1 MWLFSN
7 IFPIRGLIKYKF
19 SNDDLKIIK
28 TGLENLIK
36 FIFSCG
42 AEYVYIQDKNI
53 SKIEKNSNYQSIIN
67 KYKYNFSSV
76 HLLGGLKF
84 GNSKD
89 AILNSFGQYKNKKF
103 QDLYVNDSSL
113 LTEKLLKNPQGAIMS
128 ISSQNIDKI
137 IKNLNV

>member
-1 MWLFSN
+1 MS
-7 IFPIRGLIKYKF
+7 IFHVTYSLGTADFIKIPFLNENLIKYKF
-19 SNDDLKIIK
+19 TNGDLKIIK
-28 TGLENLIK
+28 KGLENLIK

-42 AEYVYIQDKNI
+42 AEYIYIQDKNI

-89 AILNSFGQYKNKKF
+89 AILNSFG
-103 QDLYVNDSSL
+103 
-113 LTEKLLKNPQGAIMS
+113 
-128 ISSQNIDKI
+128 KI
-137 IKNLNV
+137 